1 MSLEDGYYYFESK
14 MNPKHKD
21 DFEIL
26 ESMATF
32 HNQSFLE
39 QIKHE
44 MKFYEMSVESLSKSC
59 NISNF
64 RLSAL
69 INNNAEFEM
78 HEVQTIKKRLH
89 LK

>member
-1 MSLEDGYYYFESK
+1 MTDEYEIYESK

-44 MKFYEMSVESLSKSC
+44 MKFYELSIDALSKSC

-64 RLSAL
+64 RLTAL
-69 INNNAEFEM
+69 VNGNAEFEM

>member
-1 MSLEDGYYYFESK
+1 MTEEYEIYESK

-26 ESMATF
+26 ESMAKF

-44 MKFYEMSVESLSKSC
+44 MKFYEMSVESLSKSL
-59 NISNF
+59 NISSF

-69 INNNAEFEM
+69 LNGNTEFE
-78 HEVQTIKKRLH
+78 HAERELIKRRLH
-89 LK
+89 I

>member
-1 MSLEDGYYYFESK
+1 MTEEYEIYESK

-26 ESMATF
+26 ESMAKF

-44 MKFYEMSVESLSKSC
+44 MKFYEMSVESLSKSL
-59 NISNF
+59 NISSF

-69 INNNAEFEM
+69 LNGNAEFE
-78 HEVQTIKKRLH
+78 HAERELIKRRLH
-89 LK
+89 I